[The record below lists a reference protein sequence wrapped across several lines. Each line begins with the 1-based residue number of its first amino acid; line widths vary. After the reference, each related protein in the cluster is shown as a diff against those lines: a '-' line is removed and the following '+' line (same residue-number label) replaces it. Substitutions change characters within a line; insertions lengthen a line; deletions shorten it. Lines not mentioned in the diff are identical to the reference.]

1 MSVATWNET
10 TLLTECTNQTGT
22 GLGFFIQPAV
32 SANQWEKVSI
42 WLWMLIRKAALMIFF
57 LFFFFKGKSDF
68 SNSLLFLFP
77 HRLVGTDER
86 AEEMTTGEVK

>member
-1 MSVATWNET
+1 MGESKHLVMD
-10 TLLTECTNQTGT
+10 
-22 GLGFFIQPAV
+22 
-32 SANQWEKVSI
+32 ANKKGCSDD
-42 WLWMLIRKAALMIFF
+42 F
-57 LFFFFKGKSDF
+57 LSFFFFKGKSDF